1 MTAGR
6 GLICLVKSMITD
18 RIGRHKVL
26 LPITFK
32 RTIFIRLNAAA
43 FINFLAFPMRRL
55 FEDDVYFE
63 ITFLK
68 SLTTVTVNRL

>member
-6 GLICLVKSMITD
+6 SQICLVKSMITD

-55 FEDDVYFE
+55 FEGDE
-63 ITFLK
+63 KL
-68 SLTTVTVNRL
+68 

>member
-1 MTAGR
+1 MAAGR
-6 GLICLVKSMITD
+6 SLICLVKSMITD

>member
-6 GLICLVKSMITD
+6 GLICSVKSMITD

-55 FEDDVYFE
+55 FEDNVYFE
-63 ITFLK
+63 NTFLK

>member
-6 GLICLVKSMITD
+6 SPICLIKSMITD
-18 RIGRHKVL
+18 RTGRHKVL

-32 RTIFIRLNAAA
+32 RTKLIRLNAAA
-43 FINFLAFPMRRL
+43 FLKFLAFPMRRL
-55 FEDDVYFE
+55 FEGDVYFE

-68 SLTTVTVNRL
+68 SLTIVTVNRL

>member
-1 MTAGR
+1 MAAGR
-6 GLICLVKSMITD
+6 SPICLVKSMITD

-43 FINFLAFPMRRL
+43 FINFVAFPMRRL
-55 FEDDVYFE
+55 FDGDVYFE

>member
-63 ITFLK
+63 NTFLK

>member
-1 MTAGR
+1 
-6 GLICLVKSMITD
+6 MITD

-32 RTIFIRLNAAA
+32 RTIFIRLNAAS
-43 FINFLAFPMRRL
+43 FINFLALPMRRL
-55 FEDDVYFE
+55 FEGDVYFE

>member
-6 GLICLVKSMITD
+6 SPICLIKSMITD

-32 RTIFIRLNAAA
+32 PTIFIRLNAAS

>member
-1 MTAGR
+1 MTAGSSP
-6 GLICLVKSMITD
+6 ICLIKSMITD

-32 RTIFIRLNAAA
+32 RTIFIRLNAAS

-55 FEDDVYFE
+55 FEGCVYFE

>member
-1 MTAGR
+1 MTTGR
-6 GLICLVKSMITD
+6 SPICLIMSMITD

-32 RTIFIRLNAAA
+32 RTKFIRLNAAA
-43 FINFLAFPMRRL
+43 FLKFLAFPMRRL
-55 FEDDVYFE
+55 FEGGVYFE

>member
-1 MTAGR
+1 MAAGR
-6 GLICLVKSMITD
+6 SPICLVKSMITD
-18 RIGRHKVL
+18 QIGRHKVL

-43 FINFLAFPMRRL
+43 FINFLALPMRRL
-55 FEDDVYFE
+55 FEGDVYFE

-68 SLTTVTVNRL
+68 SLTTVTVHRL